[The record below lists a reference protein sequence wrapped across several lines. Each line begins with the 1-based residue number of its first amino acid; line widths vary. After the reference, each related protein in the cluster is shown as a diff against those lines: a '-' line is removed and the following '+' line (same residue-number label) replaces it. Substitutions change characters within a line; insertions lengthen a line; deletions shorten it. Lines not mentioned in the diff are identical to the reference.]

1 MIPIKMSTQPDETTC
16 GPTSLHA
23 IYSYFGDSI
32 TLEEVVAQVPSLDT
46 GGTLAVIL
54 ACHALRRGYHAFIY
68 TYNLL
73 VFDPTW
79 FTHKGTDFRK
89 KLMEQEKYKHGIKF
103 HRATQAYLEFLDLG
117 GKFYFKDLNPRILKK
132 YFNQGLPILTGLSAT
147 YLYRCKREYTD
158 RQGHTVHNDV
168 KGHPSGHFVVLS
180 GYDKT
185 KQNIIVADPYWETE
199 SGDNY
204 YPVKV
209 GRLLNSILLGVLTY
223 DANFVIIQPRNT

>member
-1 MIPIKMSTQPDETTC
+1 MIPIKISTQPDETTC

-23 IYSYFGDSI
+23 IYNYFGDTI
-32 TLEEVVAQVPSLDT
+32 TLNEVVSQVPSLDT
-46 GGTLAVIL
+46 GGTLAVML
-54 ACHALRRGYHAFIY
+54 ACHALKRGYHALIY

-79 FTHKGTDFRK
+79 FSNKHTDLKK
-89 KLMEQEKYKHGIKF
+89 KLIEQEKYKHGVKF

-132 YFNQGLPILTGLSAT
+132 YFDQSLPILTGLSAT
-147 YLYRCKREYTD
+147 YLYKSSREYTD
-158 RQGHTVHNDV
+158 RRGRTIHNDIR
-168 KGHPSGHFVVLS
+168 GLPSGHFVVLS
-180 GYDKT
+180 GYDK
-185 KQNIIVADPYWETE
+185 KKNIIVADPYGESE

-204 YPVKV
+204 YSVKV

-223 DANFVIIQPRNT
+223 DANFVIIQPRNI